1 MAKPEVVV
9 SGLERGEKLVL
20 TEEQALEVITFLVSS
35 AEICLREPIYYGTL
49 RLVDAASRLIGL
61 IQKNTPVATEGFL
74 RGFKEDID
82 THKTLA
88 MWDREAYY
96 DFLRKIPF
104 SAAKELKRVREVRG
118 KIGGEV

>member
-1 MAKPEVVV
+1 MATNSETLCE
-9 SGLERGEKLVL
+9 LERGGKLVL
-20 TEEQALEVITFLVSS
+20 TEAQALEIIAFLVSS
-35 AEICLREPIYYGTL
+35 AEICLREPIHYGTL

-61 IQKNTPVATEGFL
+61 IQKNSPVATEAFL
-74 RGFKEDID
+74 CGFKENID

-104 SAAKELKRVREVRG
+104 SAAKELKRVRELG
-118 KIGGEV
+118 GAIGSKV

>member
-20 TEEQALEVITFLVSS
+20 TEEQALEVITFLV
-35 AEICLREPIYYGTL
+35 
-49 RLVDAASRLIGL
+49 GL

-104 SAAKELKRVREVRG
+104 SAAKELKRVRELRG